1 MNEEKIMDL
10 LLKVAAA
17 AGIVMF
23 LSVPFV
29 YFHFVFKLW

>member
-1 MNEEKIMDL
+1 MNEEKIMDF

-17 AGIVMF
+17 AGLVMI

-29 YFHFVFKLW
+29 YFHFVFKWW